1 MSNGEYIIN
10 IGFYVGVKDG
20 CANDF
25 YNMIKHI
32 YELIYRYVE
41 YDNKVVS
48 FYYDWF
54 DSTNNGTKFNL
65 IYEIVNIQTKIKY
78 TLF

>member
-10 IGFYVGVKDG
+10 IGIYVKGVMDG

-32 YELIYRYVE
+32 YELTYRYIE
-41 YDNKVVS
+41 YNNKVVS
-48 FYYDWF
+48 FYYDRF
-54 DSTNNGTKFNL
+54 DPSNNGTKFDL
-65 IYEIVNIQTKIKY
+65 KYEIVNIQT
-78 TLF
+78 